1 LDFKAEGG
9 LNQKTKEKNGFW
21 ASPVVANNR
30 VYIGCNS
37 GYLYCLSADKGE
49 LVWRHLT
56 RAAIWGTSPVI
67 DNRVVFGD
75 KSGYVYILST
85 DKGDL
90 LSELKIGDN
99 VDATPAVLDGKI
111 YVGAFNGKFY
121 CLGGEEAASEEV
133 VKAPSSPSQR

>member
-1 LDFKAEGG
+1 M
-9 LNQKTKEKNGFW
+9 
-21 ASPVVANNR
+21 V
-30 VYIGCNS
+30 
-37 GYLYCLSADKGE
+37 
-49 LVWRHLT
+49 
-56 RAAIWGTSPVI
+56 

-90 LSELKIGDN
+90 ISELKIGDN

-121 CLGGEEAASEEV
+121 CLGEDKASEPTASKEV
-133 VKAPSSPSQR
+133 VNAPLSPH